1 MKDSLFSVPV
11 KVRYYDTD
19 LSRAVYF
26 TNYIKWF
33 DSIALPD
40 FTDALGIDW
49 RSLLEQNLDAVI
61 AHVSFDYKAP
71 CYLDDVVDIHITDVD
86 LGNTSMTI
94 YGSLYKDGTLVA
106 EGKMVYVIVD
116 YTTRR
121 PVPIPGF
128 FKEKMEAHIR
138 TKKEG

>member
-1 MKDSLFSVPV
+1 MKESIFSVPV

-49 RSLLEQNLDAVI
+49 RSLLDQNIDAVI
-61 AHVSFDYKAP
+61 VHASFDYKASS
-71 CYLDDVVDIHITDVD
+71 YLDDVVHIHITGVD

-94 YGSLYKDGTLVA
+94 YGALYKDETLIS
-106 EGKMVYVIVD
+106 EGKLVYVFVD
-116 YTTRR
+116 YTTRK
-121 PVPIPGF
+121 PKPIPEF
-128 FKEKMEAHIR
+128 FKDKINAHIR
-138 TKKEG
+138 DKQ